1 MAYSI
6 NRIIRFHLKELEGLE
21 ETEFIKGQKMG
32 LNKLTQVQNVT
43 GLKNFL
49 ADSISKLEKSIFDN
63 SQTGKELM
71 RGVLMGYYIIYNY
84 LEGVDGYERDE

>member
-6 NRIIRFHLKELEGLE
+6 NRIIRFHLRELEGLE

-32 LNKLTQVQNVT
+32 LNKLTQIQNVT
-43 GLKNFL
+43 DLKNFL

-63 SQTGKELM
+63 SQIGKELM
-71 RGVLMGYYIIYNY
+71 RGVLTGYYIIYNY
-84 LEGVDGYERDE
+84 LEGIDGYEGNE

>member
-32 LNKLTQVQNVT
+32 LNKLTQVQSVT
-43 GLKNFL
+43 DLKNFL
-49 ADSISKLEKSIFDN
+49 ADSISKLEKSISDN

-71 RGVLMGYYIIYNY
+71 RGVLTGYYIIYNY
-84 LEGVDGYERDE
+84 LEGVDGYEGNE

>member
-1 MAYSI
+1 
-6 NRIIRFHLKELEGLE
+6 
-21 ETEFIKGQKMG
+21 MG

-43 GLKNFL
+43 DLKNFL

-71 RGVLMGYYIIYNY
+71 RGVLTGYYIIYNY